1 MLTLDADSMG
11 SQALVQKM
19 TQQLCSRDLQILW
32 VATQQ
37 RDNWAKLIGMY
48 QPRRIVLGTG

>member
-1 MLTLDADSMG
+1 MTLDADAMG

-19 TQQLCSRDLQILW
+19 TQQLRSRDLQILW

-37 RDNWAKLIGMY
+37 RDNWAKLIGTC
-48 QPRRIVLGTG
+48 QPR